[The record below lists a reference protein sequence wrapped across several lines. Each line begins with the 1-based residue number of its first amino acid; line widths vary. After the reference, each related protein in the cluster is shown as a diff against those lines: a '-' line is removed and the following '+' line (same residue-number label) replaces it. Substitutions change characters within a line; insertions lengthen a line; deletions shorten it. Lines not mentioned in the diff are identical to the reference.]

1 MQELK
6 DRVRPVTDKDK
17 GLPTFSYSKIEVFKN
32 CPLQYKFK
40 YMDKKYSQDTSIALE
55 LGSLCHYVL
64 ETKGKMI
71 ASGQAVDYDKLNNIL
86 QNGVTETD
94 EKTKEELLG
103 VAQLR
108 RKYFEVWHEADNASG
123 ASYEEKIKLF
133 DKVLHEEMEDTTWQ
147 PTYFEKPFEFIWD
160 NKVILKG
167 FIDRIDV
174 KDGQYR
180 TVDYKTS
187 KKIYDQSKLATS
199 LQFGIYALAILNE
212 FGELPIESQYRFI
225 LIDDE
230 QYALTKGWEKRLIK
244 ALDKVFGDIEAS
256 ENKNLFIP
264 KPTPLC
270 HWCNFCTT
278 NPEATIYKNECEYYS
293 KWTPTQKTFEVNKKW
308 NALENNNTE
317 KKRKLVLTEE
327 KLKMIEPIYDSF
339 ENEDIKDFCKLLVSE
354 LPLYWWKVPAS
365 STGKYHPA
373 YALGD
378 GGLMRHSI
386 AVVRFL
392 NWFFNLEQYQ
402 NKFTDRERDLL
413 RCAGLVHDGRKSGA
427 SDDVKEVFTV
437 FDHPLLMAEAV
448 RKHKE
453 DAVIS
458 DKEIELIAN
467 AIESHMGQWTTS
479 NKPKDAGIVLPKP
492 SNKYQEIVHLADYL
506 ASRKPLD
513 MEFDEWK
520 KPELPP
526 LDTYVL
532 NFGKY
537 KNERLVEVAQKD
549 KGYIDWLKENY
560 GREPVRSLLKQL

>member
-1 MQELK
+1 M
-6 DRVRPVTDKDK
+6 
-17 GLPTFSYSKIEVFKN
+17 
-32 CPLQYKFK
+32 
-40 YMDKKYSQDTSIALE
+40 
-55 LGSLCHYVL
+55 
-64 ETKGKMI
+64 
-71 ASGQAVDYDKLNNIL
+71 
-86 QNGVTETD
+86 
-94 EKTKEELLG
+94 
-103 VAQLR
+103 
-108 RKYFEVWHEADNASG
+108 
-123 ASYEEKIKLF
+123 
-133 DKVLHEEMEDTTWQ
+133 
-147 PTYFEKPFEFIWD
+147 
-160 NKVILKG
+160 
-167 FIDRIDV
+167 
-174 KDGQYR
+174 
-180 TVDYKTS
+180 
-187 KKIYDQSKLATS
+187 
-199 LQFGIYALAILNE
+199 
-212 FGELPIESQYRFI
+212 
-225 LIDDE
+225 
-230 QYALTKGWEKRLIK
+230 
-244 ALDKVFGDIEAS
+244 
-256 ENKNLFIP
+256 
-264 KPTPLC
+264 
-270 HWCNFCTT
+270 
-278 NPEATIYKNECEYYS
+278 
-293 KWTPTQKTFEVNKKW
+293 
-308 NALENNNTE
+308 
-317 KKRKLVLTEE
+317 TEE

-354 LPLYWWKVPAS
+354 LPLYWWEVPAS

-392 NWFFNLEQYQ
+392 NWFFSLEQYQ

-453 DAVIS
+453 DAAIS

-479 NKPKDAGIVLPKP
+479 NKPKDARIVLPKP

-520 KPELPP
+520 KPKLPP

-537 KNERLVEVAQKD
+537 KDEHLVEVAQKD

>member
-1 MQELK
+1 M
-6 DRVRPVTDKDK
+6 
-17 GLPTFSYSKIEVFKN
+17 
-32 CPLQYKFK
+32 
-40 YMDKKYSQDTSIALE
+40 
-55 LGSLCHYVL
+55 
-64 ETKGKMI
+64 
-71 ASGQAVDYDKLNNIL
+71 
-86 QNGVTETD
+86 
-94 EKTKEELLG
+94 
-103 VAQLR
+103 
-108 RKYFEVWHEADNASG
+108 
-123 ASYEEKIKLF
+123 
-133 DKVLHEEMEDTTWQ
+133 
-147 PTYFEKPFEFIWD
+147 
-160 NKVILKG
+160 
-167 FIDRIDV
+167 
-174 KDGQYR
+174 
-180 TVDYKTS
+180 
-187 KKIYDQSKLATS
+187 
-199 LQFGIYALAILNE
+199 
-212 FGELPIESQYRFI
+212 
-225 LIDDE
+225 
-230 QYALTKGWEKRLIK
+230 
-244 ALDKVFGDIEAS
+244 
-256 ENKNLFIP
+256 
-264 KPTPLC
+264 
-270 HWCNFCTT
+270 
-278 NPEATIYKNECEYYS
+278 
-293 KWTPTQKTFEVNKKW
+293 
-308 NALENNNTE
+308 
-317 KKRKLVLTEE
+317 TEE

-354 LPLYWWKVPAS
+354 LPLYWWEVPAS

-392 NWFFNLEQYQ
+392 NWFFSLEQYQ

-492 SNKYQEIVHLADYL
+492 SNKYQKIVHLADYL
-506 ASRKPLD
+506 APRKPLD

-537 KNERLVEVAQKD
+537 KNERLVEIAQKD